1 MGLQNQL
8 HDFSSDSIPLLL
20 IAIIADC
27 VNYLR
32 SSLLAFLHIL
42 GLSRFDPNAVVD
54 DGFIRAVGSGF
65 AGLIVLAEQLN
76 LNRRFSY
83 RHTTLDTRDGGADAA
98 IGSSKCIVCLS
109 SLKDGDLVRKLSC
122 RHVFHKH
129 CFDGWLDSL
138 KFNCPLCRLP
148 LVSDERVALT
158 EQRVGEEFVSMFS
171 CR

>member
-8 HDFSSDSIPLLL
+8 HDFTSDSIPLLL

-32 SSLLAFLHIL
+32 SSLLAFLHIF
-42 GLSRFDPNAVVD
+42 GLSRFEPHPVVD

-76 LNRRFSY
+76 FNRRFSY
-83 RHTTLDTRDGGADAA
+83 RYNTLEARDGGPDAA
-98 IGSSKCIVCLS
+98 TGSSKCIVCLC

-129 CFDGWLDSL
+129 CFDGWLDRL
-138 KFNCPLCRLP
+138 KFNCPICRSQ
-148 LVSDERVALT
+148 LVSEERVALA
-158 EQRVGEEFVSMFS
+158 ERRVGEEFVSTFS
-171 CR
+171 LR